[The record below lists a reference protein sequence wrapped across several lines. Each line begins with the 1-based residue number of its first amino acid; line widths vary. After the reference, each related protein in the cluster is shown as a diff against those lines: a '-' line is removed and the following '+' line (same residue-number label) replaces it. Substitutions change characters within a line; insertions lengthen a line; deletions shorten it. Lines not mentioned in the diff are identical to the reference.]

1 MKSTRASLT
10 AALGTALVAVGAF
23 GAIHAA
29 WIVPIWPRLLGG
41 LPFALAGALV
51 LAWCYSR
58 FLLAQRLPRPA
69 GLGGLVFGVGAWA
82 ALIPAT
88 GVATLLR
95 LDGFHQQ
102 HAGWSTAIELGVA
115 TLTGFCIGRWARLP
129 ASGIVAT
136 AAAALVL
143 LSVQAGP
150 IPVVNGW
157 RPLGLFLLMA
167 PLYALCGLVQA
178 LGAAWLADPN
188 PPEPSRSAV

>member
-1 MKSTRASLT
+1 MTPLRASLV
-10 AALGTALVAVGAF
+10 AALGTALVAVGTF

-41 LPFALAGALV
+41 VPFAIAGALV

-58 FLLAQRLPRPA
+58 FLVAERLPRPA
-69 GLGGLVFGVGAWA
+69 ALGGLAFGLGAWV

-88 GVATLLR
+88 GVEAVLR
-95 LDGFHQQ
+95 LAGLHQQ
-102 HAGWSTAIELGVA
+102 HGTWSTVIALGVA
-115 TLTGFCIGRWARLP
+115 ALTGFIIGRWARLQV
-129 ASGIVAT
+129 SGIVAT

-150 IPVVNGW
+150 IPVTNGW

-178 LGAAWLADPN
+178 LVTEMIRRTVRDP
-188 PPEPSRSAV
+188 A